1 MDNVIIYSIG
11 FTPYIIKKLGIIMSS
26 LLSENWIEKVTLDHF
41 ASPPK
46 MTTLKFGEK
55 QMVAASYADISRLA
69 IKFPKSWE
77 LFKSI
82 KTGEHG
88 NIMFG
93 VFDYYD
99 DEITSDFSIRVKKEV
114 IDFFNANCN
123 KLSSSRNKQFYQNIQ
138 EKFGLEMELSLPDNV
153 IYFNLFSDTDCI
165 IDFGE
170 LANMVFKQ
178 IGLVG

>member
-26 LLSENWIEKVTLDHF
+26 LLSENWIEKVTLNHF

-55 QMVAASYADISRLA
+55 QMVAESYANISRLA

-82 KTGEHG
+82 KGGEHG

-93 VFDYYD
+93 VLDYD

-123 KLSSSRNKQFYQNIQ
+123 KLSSSRNKQFYQTIQ
-138 EKFGLEMELSLPDNV
+138 EKFGLEMEFCPLDNT
-153 IYFNLFSDTDCI
+153 IYFNLFSDTDQT